1 MKATRIDKRRE
12 AYANLWIR
20 IDEKQVIFPW
30 SAKPEKFYSLHVPD
44 YICIIAETSD
54 GRIPLVRQYRPAIE
68 AFTWEFPSGTRE
80 EGETPEKTAFRE
92 LIEETGF
99 RAASIVSLGT
109 YRTDVGRLDNVQYGF
124 HASGLIPL
132 QNHAP
137 EQGIELRLVTRLELE
152 EMIETGVFDFAL
164 HLAVWERFTRKFPKS
179 ARP

>member
-1 MKATRIDKRRE
+1 MKTTRIDKRRE
-12 AYANLWIR
+12 VFANIWIR

-44 YICIIAETSD
+44 YICVIAETPD
-54 GRIPLVRQYRPAIE
+54 GRIPSSANIGP
-68 AFTWEFPSGTRE
+68 PSKRLRGNFLQGTRE
-80 EGETPEKTAFRE
+80 ERETPEKTAFRE
-92 LIEETGF
+92 LIEEAGS
-99 RAASIVSLGT
+99 RAASIVPLGT

-124 HASGLIPL
+124 HASGLIPV

-179 ARP
+179 VRP